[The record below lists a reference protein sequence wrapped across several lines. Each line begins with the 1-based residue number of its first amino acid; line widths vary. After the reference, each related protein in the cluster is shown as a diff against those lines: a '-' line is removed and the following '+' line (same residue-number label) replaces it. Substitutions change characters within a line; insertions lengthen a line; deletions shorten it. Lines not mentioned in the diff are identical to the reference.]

1 MNWIELNNLSQI
13 EDLKLSSHNN
23 RVIIFKHSTRCSIS
37 TLALSKFE
45 RTWNFDNII
54 PYFIDLLRFREIS
67 NHVADLFNVE
77 HQSPQLL
84 VIENGQCVNHASHNS
99 IPNIDLTIL

>member
-13 EDLKLSSHNN
+13 EELKLSSHNN
-23 RVIIFKHSTRCSIS
+23 RVIIFKHSTSCSIS
-37 TLALSKFE
+37 ALALSKFE
-45 RTWNFDNII
+45 RNWNFDNIT
-54 PYFIDLLRFREIS
+54 PYFIDLLSFREVS
-67 NHVADLFNVE
+67 NHVAEVFNVE

-99 IPNIDLTIL
+99 IPNIDLTTV